1 MKKFKVGDKVRA
13 LIDEKPCK
21 KGLAYLVERVCGDG
35 WVAVKDHLRSKKI
48 SGEKSPHWFEKVS
61 SNKIKKKR

>member
-13 LIDEKPCK
+13 LIDEKPCL
-21 KGLAYLVERVCGDG
+21 KGFSYRVERVCSDG
-35 WVAVKDHLRSKKI
+35 WVAVKDYLRTSKV

-61 SNKIKKKR
+61 SNKVKKKR